1 MTKSHLV
8 SLSNKKDSKPTTPSK
23 FYIMMLKS
31 SAYLPND
38 KIGLTIKT
46 KLDGLKLT
54 LIWMMAPST
63 SPIQEIK

>member
-54 LIWMMAPST
+54 LI
-63 SPIQEIK
+63 